1 MHTGV
6 GLTQRNAVNMDIR
19 TTRLENGVVVATESL
34 PNIRSASLGVYLD
47 IGSRDEVPKTN
58 GLAHLFEHMVFK
70 GTHKHGALEIVKCF
84 EATGGQINAYTSKEQ
99 TCFYAK
105 VVDTE
110 VNAGLSMLLEMVLES
125 TFDKVE
131 LEKEKDVIIEEIKG
145 GNDNPEDYI
154 YDLFSQ
160 AIFDKHS
167 LGFPIAGDEKTV
179 KGLTR
184 EHLLDH
190 QRKAAES
197 LPLFVTAVGR
207 VSHEEVVAIAR
218 KAFKLGKAPAGT
230 RSGTPSRAR
239 NAKAAALAVSG
250 SLVRKTLARP
260 GGKLT
265 TRHLLEKRPVQQVTA
280 LLGGPGYAWEH
291 PNRYAL
297 LLLNTVLGDG
307 MSSKLFQSVREALGL
322 VYTIY
327 SSPEFLINA
336 GVYAIGFATE
346 PKDIGKAIKE
356 INKQMTA
363 LKKDGLKKDE
373 MEFAKANLRG
383 SILLGLE
390 STNTRMANLS
400 RQLMYGKDGETIE
413 SILKKLDEVR
423 PADVRLAIKDIF
435 RSERWGSA
443 AILPKK
449 ATLSMGRLLDF

>member
-1 MHTGV
+1 MSKV
-6 GLTQRNAVNMDIR
+6 NAVNMDIV

-34 PNIRSASLGVYLD
+34 PRIRSASLGVYLD

-70 GTHKHGALEIVKCF
+70 GTPKHGALEIVKCF

-110 VNAGLSMLLEMVLES
+110 VNAGLSMLLEMVLDS
-125 TFDKVE
+125 TFDPVE
-131 LEKEKDVIIEEIKG
+131 LAKEKDVIIEEIKG

-154 YDLFSQ
+154 YDLFSR
-160 AIFDKHS
+160 AVFDKHS
-167 LGFPIAGDEKTV
+167 LGYPIAGDEKTV

-190 QRKAAES
+190 QRKAAKT
-197 LPLFVTAVGR
+197 LPLFVTAVGS
-207 VSHEEVVAIAR
+207 VKHEEVVAIAR
-218 KAFKLGKAPAGT
+218 KAFKLPAKAPTGKGV
-230 RSGTPSRAR
+230 SKVPSRMVKADAPAFAR
-239 NAKAAALAVSG
+239 KSTV
-250 SLVRKTLARP
+250 RP
-260 GGKLT
+260 GT
-265 TRHLLEKRPVQQVTA
+265 EFRPQHLVEKRNVQQVTA

-297 LLLNTVLGDG
+297 LLLNTVFGDG
-307 MSSKLFQSVREALGL
+307 MSSKLFQSVRESLGL

-346 PKDIGKAIKE
+346 PKDIAKAIKE
-356 INKQMTA
+356 INRQVTA
-363 LKKDGLKKDE
+363 LKKDGLTKDE
-373 MEFAKANLRG
+373 MDFAKANLRG

-400 RQLMYGKDGETIE
+400 RQLMYGKEGETIE
-413 SILKKLDEVR
+413 KILKKLDEVKS
-423 PADVRLAIKDIF
+423 ADVRLAIKDVF
-435 RSERWGSA
+435 QSKRWASA
-443 AILPKK
+443 AVVPKK
-449 ATLSMGRLLDF
+449 VNLSMGKLLDF

>member
-1 MHTGV
+1 
-6 GLTQRNAVNMDIR
+6 MDIR

-70 GTHKHGALEIVKCF
+70 GTPKHGALDIVKCF

-125 TFDKVE
+125 TFDPAE
-131 LEKEKDVIIEEIKG
+131 LVKEKDVIIEEIKG

-160 AIFDKHS
+160 AFFDKHS
-167 LGFPIAGDEKTV
+167 LGYPIAGDEKTV
-179 KGLTR
+179 RGLTR

-190 QRKAAES
+190 QRKAAQK
-197 LPLFVTAVGR
+197 LPVFVTAVGR

-218 KAFKLGKAPAGT
+218 KAFGLAVGKGSRKGT
-230 RSGTPSRAR
+230 ASASEVLR
-239 NAKAAALAVSG
+239 KAAP
-250 SLVRKTLARP
+250 RP
-260 GGKLT
+260 GAKLKP
-265 TRHLLEKRPVQQVTA
+265 RHLIDKRPVQQVTA
-280 LLGGPGYAWEH
+280 LLGGPGYAWAH

-297 LLLNTVLGDG
+297 LLLNTILGDG

-327 SSPEFLINA
+327 SSPDFMINA

-346 PKDIGKAIKE
+346 PKDVGKAVKE
-356 INKQMTA
+356 INKQMGL
-363 LKKDGLKKDE
+363 LKKDGLSRDE
-373 MEFAKANLRG
+373 MDFAKANLRG

-390 STNTRMANLS
+390 SSNTRMANLS
-400 RQLMYGKDGETIE
+400 RQLMYGEKGE
-413 SILKKLDEVR
+413 SIDKILRRLDQVSS
-423 PADVRLAIKDIF
+423 ADVNLAIKDIF
-435 RSERWGSA
+435 RSERWASA
-443 AILPKK
+443 AIMPKK
-449 ATLSMGRLLDF
+449 TNLSLGRMLDF

>member
-1 MHTGV
+1 MSAK
-6 GLTQRNAVNMDIR
+6 NSVNMDIR
-19 TTRLENGVVVATESL
+19 TTRLENGVVVSTESL
-34 PNIRSASLGVYLD
+34 PRIRSASLGVYLD

-70 GTHKHGALEIVKCF
+70 GTPKHGALDIVKCF

-110 VNAGLSMLLEMVLES
+110 VNAGLSMLLELVLES
-125 TFDKVE
+125 TFDKGE

-160 AIFDKHS
+160 AVFDKHS
-167 LGFPIAGDEKTV
+167 LGYPIAGDEKTV

-184 EHLLDH
+184 DHLLEH
-190 QRKAAES
+190 QQKAAKT
-197 LPLFVTAVGR
+197 LPLFVTAVGS
-207 VSHEEVVAIAR
+207 VKHEDVVAIAR
-218 KAFKLGKAPAGT
+218 KAFRLPAKAPRAGGSTKTAFPIAT
-230 RSGTPSRAR
+230 RKSIVRPG
-239 NAKAAALAVSG
+239 AALKPQH
-250 SLVRKTLARP
+250 LV
-260 GGKLT
+260 
-265 TRHLLEKRPVQQVTA
+265 EKRNVQQVTA

-297 LLLNTVLGDG
+297 LLLNTVFGDG
-307 MSSKLFQSVREALGL
+307 MSSKLFQSVRESLGL
-322 VYTIY
+322 VYSIY

-336 GVYAIGFATE
+336 GIYAIGFATE
-346 PKDIGKAIKE
+346 PKDIGKAVKE
-356 INKQMTA
+356 INKQIKA
-363 LKKDGLKKDE
+363 LKKNGLTGNE
-373 MEFAKANLRG
+373 MDFAKANLRG

-413 SILKKLDEVR
+413 QVLKKLDAVKS
-423 PADVRLAIKDIF
+423 ADVRTAIKDVF
-435 RSERWGSA
+435 QSKLWASA
-443 AILPKK
+443 TIVPKK
-449 ATLSMGRLLDF
+449 VDLNMGKLLDF

>member
-1 MHTGV
+1 LSKV
-6 GLTQRNAVNMDIR
+6 NAVNMDIV

-34 PNIRSASLGVYLD
+34 PRIRSASLGVYLD

-70 GTHKHGALEIVKCF
+70 GTPKHGALEIVKCF

-110 VNAGLSMLLEMVLES
+110 VNAGLSMLLEMVLDS
-125 TFDKVE
+125 TFDPVE
-131 LEKEKDVIIEEIKG
+131 LAKEKDVIIEEIKG

-154 YDLFSQ
+154 YDLFSR
-160 AIFDKHS
+160 AVFDKHS
-167 LGFPIAGDEKTV
+167 LGYPIAGDEKTV

-190 QRKAAES
+190 QRKAAKT
-197 LPLFVTAVGR
+197 LPLFVTAVGS
-207 VSHEEVVAIAR
+207 VKHEEVVAIAR
-218 KAFKLGKAPAGT
+218 KAFKLPAKAPTGKGV
-230 RSGTPSRAR
+230 SKVPSRMVKADAPAFAR
-239 NAKAAALAVSG
+239 KSTV
-250 SLVRKTLARP
+250 RP
-260 GGKLT
+260 GT
-265 TRHLLEKRPVQQVTA
+265 EFRPQHLVEKRNVQQVTA

-297 LLLNTVLGDG
+297 LLLNTVFGDG
-307 MSSKLFQSVREALGL
+307 MSSKLFQSVRESLGL

-346 PKDIGKAIKE
+346 PKDIAKAIKE
-356 INKQMTA
+356 INRQVTA
-363 LKKDGLKKDE
+363 LKKDGLTKDE
-373 MEFAKANLRG
+373 MDFAKANLRG

-400 RQLMYGKDGETIE
+400 RQLMYGKEGETIE
-413 SILKKLDEVR
+413 KILKKLDEVKS
-423 PADVRLAIKDIF
+423 ADVRLAIKDVF
-435 RSERWGSA
+435 QSKRWASA
-443 AILPKK
+443 AVVPKK
-449 ATLSMGRLLDF
+449 VNLSMGKLLDF

>member
-1 MHTGV
+1 MSAK
-6 GLTQRNAVNMDIR
+6 NAINMDIK

-70 GTHKHGALEIVKCF
+70 GTPKHGALEIVKCF

-110 VNAGLSMLLEMVLES
+110 VNAGLSMLLEMVLDS
-125 TFDKVE
+125 TFDPVE

-154 YDLFSQ
+154 YDLFSS
-160 AIFDKHS
+160 AVFDKHS
-167 LGFPIAGDEKTV
+167 LGYPIAGDEKTV

-190 QRKAAES
+190 QRKAAGS
-197 LPLFVTAVGR
+197 TPLFVTAVGR
-207 VSHEEVVAIAR
+207 LNHEEIVAITRKAFGLGKTPSASAR
-218 KAFKLGKAPAGT
+218 KAIVPK
-230 RSGTPSRAR
+230 
-239 NAKAAALAVSG
+239 
-250 SLVRKTLARP
+250 RKSVVRP
-260 GGKLT
+260 GTLLRP
-265 TRHLLEKRPVQQVTA
+265 RHLVEKRNVHQVTA

-297 LLLNTVLGDG
+297 LLLNTVFGDG

-356 INKQMTA
+356 INKQVKA
-363 LKKDGLKKDE
+363 LKKDGLSKDE
-373 MEFAKANLRG
+373 MDFAKANLRG
-383 SILLGLE
+383 GILLGLE

-400 RQLMYGKDGETIE
+400 RQLMYGKEGETIE
-413 SILKKLDEVR
+413 KIIKRLDAVK
-423 PADVRLAIKDIF
+423 PADVRLAIKDVF
-435 RSERWGSA
+435 QSKRWASA
-443 AILPKK
+443 AIVPKK
-449 ATLSMGRLLDF
+449 TNLSMGRLLDF

>member
-1 MHTGV
+1 MSAK
-6 GLTQRNAVNMDIR
+6 NAVNMDIR

-34 PNIRSASLGVYLD
+34 PRIRSASLGVYLD

-70 GTHKHGALEIVKCF
+70 GTPKHGALEIVKCF

-160 AIFDKHS
+160 AVFDTHS
-167 LGFPIAGDEKTV
+167 LGYPIAGDEKTV

-184 EHLLDH
+184 EHLLEH
-190 QRKAAES
+190 QQKAARS
-197 LPLFVTAVGR
+197 LPLFVTAVGS
-207 VSHEEVVAIAR
+207 VKHEDVVAIAR
-218 KAFKLGKAPAGT
+218 KAFGLGKKPAVAG
-230 RSGTPSRAR
+230 RS
-239 NAKAAALAVSG
+239 KAAAKTTSKTAPVPA
-250 SLVRKTLARP
+250 RKATPRP
-260 GGKLT
+260 GAALKP
-265 TRHLLEKRPVQQVTA
+265 RHLIEKRNVHQVTV

-307 MSSKLFQSVREALGL
+307 MSSKLFQSVRESLGL

-346 PKDIGKAIKE
+346 PKDIGKAVKE
-356 INKQMTA
+356 INKQITL
-363 LKKDGLKKDE
+363 LKKHGLSKDE

-400 RQLMYGKDGETIE
+400 RQLMYGKEGETIE
-413 SILKKLDEVR
+413 KILKRLDQVTA
-423 PADVRLAIKDIF
+423 ADVRKAIKDVF
-435 RSERWGSA
+435 RSEHWASA
-443 AILPKK
+443 AIVPKK
-449 ATLSMGRLLDF
+449 TSLSMGKLLKF

>member
-1 MHTGV
+1 MPKPT
-6 GLTQRNAVNMDIR
+6 GLTMDIK
-19 TTRLENGVVVATESL
+19 TTYLENGIVVATESL
-34 PNIRSASLGVYLD
+34 PMVRSASLGVYLD
-47 IGSRDEVPKTN
+47 IGSRDEIPATN

-70 GTHKHGALEIVKCF
+70 GTPKHDALQIVKIF

-110 VNAGLSMLLEMVLES
+110 VHAGLSMLLEMVLDS
-125 TFDKVE
+125 HFDAGE

-145 GNDNPEDYI
+145 GNDNPEDYV

-160 AIFDKHS
+160 AFFDKNP
-167 LGFPIAGDEKTV
+167 LGFPIAGSDKTV
-179 KGLTR
+179 KGLSR
-184 EHLLDH
+184 DLLLQH
-190 QRKAAES
+190 QRKAAS
-197 LPLFVTAVGR
+197 GIPVFVTAVGNVR
-207 VSHEEVVAIAR
+207 HEDVVAITR
-218 KAFKLGKAPAGT
+218 KAFGLAKAKRAAGNAPAT
-230 RSGTPSRAR
+230 R
-239 NAKAAALAVSG
+239 AKL
-250 SLVRKTLARP
+250 KRP
-260 GGKLT
+260 AHVHKP
-265 TRHLLEKRPVQQVTA
+265 RHLIEKRPVHQVTA
-280 LLGGPGYAWEH
+280 LLGGPGYAWDH

-346 PKDIGKAIKE
+346 PKDIGKAVKE

-400 RQLMYGKDGETIE
+400 RQLMYGKEGETIE
-413 SILKKLDEVR
+413 SILKRLDEVKA
-423 PADVRLAIKDIF
+423 ADVRLAIKDIF